1 MTGEFPF
8 LTLAYLDANPTGI
21 PKPQLSPL
29 KGTPEGRRLRD
40 VEISAA
46 LDEQLTVQME
56 RLSVKQEAL
65 NCTPQTGKKCTEAQ
79 LFNALPSTSQ
89 TSSTSTV
96 VTGGVASSRQ
106 LGLGLGQSNWILCTS
121 GDLRLTIAGNQLISP
136 LGVAGP
142 AQFLTTLGSL
152 TPRTVTTVLSAAR
165 ATPGRQ
171 GIFNAYVVY
180 SGRTPYFY
188 TDWPAVKRMLN
199 EDKDLVFKGF
209 FTLEHAEEAWYAA
222 SNLGVIVAIQ
232 NSTGRPIWSVTEGVK
247 PAVYKSVHEAVK
259 IGLGWGGGYLKG
271 WHNEADAIGDW
282 NDKARARPSRIVTTP
297 DSAFFS

>member
-8 LTLAYLDANPTGI
+8 LTLSYLTRNPTGI
-21 PKPQLSPL
+21 PKPQFSPL

-40 VEISAA
+40 LEILAA
-46 LDEQLTVQME
+46 LDEVTPKVAQQPIVWIESDDEDEQLMVQME
-56 RLSVKQEAL
+56 RLSVKQDASS
-65 NCTPQTGKKCTEAQ
+65 CTPQTDKKCPEHQWPSSSMHWYETP
-79 LFNALPSTSQ
+79 LPSRALPDPPKYSSPKPSTSQ
-89 TSSTSTV
+89 TSSMSTV
-96 VTGGVASSRQ
+96 
-106 LGLGLGQSNWILCTS
+106 
-121 GDLRLTIAGNQLISP
+121 P
-136 LGVAGP
+136 P
-142 AQFLTTLGSL
+142 
-152 TPRTVTTVLSAAR
+152 AAR

-209 FTLEHAEEAWYAA
+209 YTLEHAEEAWYAA
-222 SNLGVIVAIQ
+222 CDSGVIVAIQ
-232 NSTGRPIWSVTEGVK
+232 NGTGRPIWSVTEGVK

-271 WHNEADAIGDW
+271 WHNEADAIEDW
-282 NDKARARPSRIVTTP
+282 NDKARAHPSRIVTMP
-297 DSAFFS
+297 DPAFFL